1 MTQRASLIDWR
12 KRFRLIFGLA
22 YVALLVLAALFLL
35 PDYWYLWLLMVLV
48 VLSRFIS
55 WTSKKK
61 KYKCTKCGT
70 EFIQEKK
77 RFSLTPKAADLY
89 DREKAPK
96 CPKCGSVNI
105 KTIEE
110 KK

>member
-1 MTQRASLIDWR
+1 M
-12 KRFRLIFGLA
+12 FGLA
-22 YVALLVLAALFLL
+22 YMALLIIAALLLL
-35 PDYWYLWLLMVLV
+35 PDYWYLWLLLALV
-48 VLSRFIS
+48 VLARFIS

-61 KYKCTKCGT
+61 KFRCIKCGT

-89 DREKAPK
+89 ASEKTLK
-96 CPKCGSVNI
+96 CPKCGSTNI
-105 KTIEE
+105 KAIET